1 MRKVRVL
8 IAVSVTA
15 GVLCACG
22 SDSENEEPLAGPCV
36 VNHREPVVNLDAA
49 YGRQSGAV
57 IGDLEIT
64 GLAVNDQTFNELEL
78 ELLATAG
85 SNISASGDSLFCT
98 LPCQFG
104 NEEGN
109 WTFTATAD
117 GYLPTEQSLEASY
130 GVFEG
135 GCPSYYDEG
144 SHFELQLNEEGL

>member
-1 MRKVRVL
+1 MKKINHL

-22 SDSENEEPLAGPCV
+22 PNSDNEEALAGPCV
-36 VNHREPVVNLDAA
+36 VLHRESVVHLDAA
-49 YGRQSGAV
+49 SGSQSGAV

-64 GLAVNDQTFNELEL
+64 GLAVNDQTVSELEL

-104 NEEGN
+104 IEEGT

-117 GYLPTEQSLEASY
+117 GYLPTEQSLVASY

-135 GCPSYYDEG
+135 GCPAYYDEG
-144 SHFELQLNEEGL
+144 SHFEIQLDEEGL